1 MSLKYQNP
9 GSYRDPYG
17 SVFEVNGRVFRGIKE
32 EKSFLIDKFL
42 KSKFYENNSKKNIVE
57 TKKISIE
64 DLIEAGLPIDIV
76 NNFTLWVEHEPVDLI
91 TYPYEWSFEFL
102 KKAAIFYLELHIDA
116 LNNNFQLKDS
126 TAYNIQFIGCNP
138 IFIDILSFEP
148 YEEGNRWVGYKQFC
162 EQFLAPLALTSYK
175 GINFNSWI
183 RGSPEGLSIVDASK
197 LLPLKSFFSLTLL
210 GNIHFHAMAMS
221 KISSDSSRMGVKGK
235 SQIPKKN
242 LIAFIESIKKFI
254 EKLRAPQESYWKSY
268 DLKNSYTKEGTKE
281 KEAIVGN
288 FISSHN
294 LKTVLDIGCN
304 TGYFSDI
311 ALRSGANK
319 VIGLDIDGGAVNLA
333 SKRPFSPEKIF
344 IPLLY
349 DFTNP
354 SPSMGWR
361 LKERA
366 SLERRL
372 PKIDGVI
379 CLALIHHLVIGK
391 NIPILDFIEWIVK
404 ISPRGV
410 LEFVPKDDEMVVGL
424 LSSRDDIFPNYSE
437 EYFIKCLEQY
447 VFIEQILP
455 ISNSK
460 RTLILYRE
468 IK

>member
-32 EKSFLIDKFL
+32 EKAFLFSKFL
-42 KSKFYENNSKKNIVE
+42 ESDFYKSNSNKKIVE
-57 TKKISIE
+57 TKTISI
-64 DLIEAGLPIDIV
+64 DDIVEAGLPMDIT
-76 NNFTLWVEHEPVDLI
+76 NNFTLWVEHKPVDLI
-91 TYPYEWSFEFL
+91 TYPYEWSFEYL

-126 TAYNIQFIGCNP
+126 SAYNIQYIGSTP
-138 IFIDILSFEP
+138 IFIDVLSFEP
-148 YEEGNRWVGYKQFC
+148 YNEGDRWIGYKQFC
-162 EQFLAPLALTSYK
+162 EQFLAPLALTSYR
-175 GINFNSWI
+175 GINFNPMM
-183 RGSPEGLSIVDASK
+183 RGSPDGLSIVDVSK

-221 KISSDSSRMGVKGK
+221 KISSGSSRMEVK
-235 SQIPKKN
+235 SMRQIPKQN
-242 LIAFIESIKKFI
+242 LIALMESIKKFI
-254 EKLRAPQESYWKSY
+254 KQLRAPQESYWNGY

-281 KEAIVGN
+281 KETIVRN
-288 FISSHN
+288 FIASHN

-304 TGYFSDI
+304 TGYFSEI
-311 ALRSGANK
+311 ALKSGANK
-319 VIGLDIDGGAVNLA
+319 VIGLDIDSGAVNLA
-333 SKRPFSPEKIF
+333 SKRSLLPEKLF
-344 IPLLY
+344 TPLLY

-391 NIPILDFIEWIVK
+391 NIPILEFIEWIVG
-404 ISPRGV
+404 ISPRG
-410 LEFVPKDDEMVVGL
+410 LIEFVPKDDEMVVGL

-437 EYFIKCLEQY
+437 KYFIKCLEQY

-455 ISNSK
+455 INNSTRK
-460 RTLILYRE
+460 LILYRE